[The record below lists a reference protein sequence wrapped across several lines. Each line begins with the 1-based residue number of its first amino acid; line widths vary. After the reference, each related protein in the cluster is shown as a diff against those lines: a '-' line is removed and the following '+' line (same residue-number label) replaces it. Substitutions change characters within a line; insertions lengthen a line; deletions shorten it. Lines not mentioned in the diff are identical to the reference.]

1 MRRWPLARN
10 HDFMLLW
17 SGEALSQL
25 GSQASTVAFPLLV
38 LTLTGSAAKA
48 GIVGLAKWLPLAVM
62 ALPAGVLADRL
73 DRKRLMIACD
83 AGRALLLASIPIA
96 LAVCQ
101 PPFAQVAGVA
111 FLDGC
116 LFTVTYVAERGALRH
131 VVPAEQLPAAVAQ
144 NEARAFAASILGPPL
159 GGLLFAAAR
168 GLPFLADAVSYT
180 ASMAAVASTRADFQ
194 DPPNVRVHERGR
206 WGGLGDGLA
215 WLWQKPFF
223 RTSAVLFAAGNPLY
237 TGLYL
242 LAILLAKQH
251 GASSSAIGVMF
262 AVIGA
267 GGLLGALVSSPLRK
281 AVSPRLALVGEAWV
295 IAAVVPLLLI
305 AHAAV
310 LIGLI
315 IAAAE
320 FPTPLSNSIVSG
332 YRVAATPDH
341 LQGRVQAAG
350 TLVTMSLGWLGPLM
364 VGFVFSQGG
373 PTATILLLIGW
384 AFALAIAT
392 SLAPALRHDPSKL
405 AVEPAG

>member
-1 MRRWPLARN
+1 MRRWQLARN

-96 LAVCQ
+96 LAVGQ

-144 NEARAFAASILGPPL
+144 NEARAFAANILGPPL

-168 GLPFLADAVSYT
+168 GLPFLADAVS
-180 ASMAAVASTRADFQ
+180 
-194 DPPNVRVHERGR
+194 
-206 WGGLGDGLA
+206 
-215 WLWQKPFF
+215 
-223 RTSAVLFAAGNPLY
+223 
-237 TGLYL
+237 
-242 LAILLAKQH
+242 
-251 GASSSAIGVMF
+251 
-262 AVIGA
+262 
-267 GGLLGALVSSPLRK
+267 
-281 AVSPRLALVGEAWV
+281 
-295 IAAVVPLLLI
+295 
-305 AHAAV
+305 
-310 LIGLI
+310 
-315 IAAAE
+315 
-320 FPTPLSNSIVSG
+320 
-332 YRVAATPDH
+332 
-341 LQGRVQAAG
+341 
-350 TLVTMSLGWLGPLM
+350 
-364 VGFVFSQGG
+364 
-373 PTATILLLIGW
+373 
-384 AFALAIAT
+384 
-392 SLAPALRHDPSKL
+392 
-405 AVEPAG
+405 